1 MIGARLCAAS
11 LTLAFTALATW
22 PMLAATAVLGWVGLG
37 LLVLSLPVGPA
48 LAVLSTRRLLAS
60 AQGLEV
66 VSSVVSTWVA
76 VLGALSL
83 EAFVLPAADDA
94 GCAALLAGAAFL
106 GALLAPSRAHP
117 RSAPRR

>member
-1 MIGARLCAAS
+1 MIAARLCAAF
-11 LTLAFTALATW
+11 LTLAFTALVSW
-22 PMLAATAVLGWVGLG
+22 PMLAAPLLLGWVGLG

-48 LAVLSTRRLLAS
+48 LAVLLTRRLLAS
-60 AQGLEV
+60 GQGLEV
-66 VSSVVSTWVA
+66 VSGVVSTWVA

-83 EAFVLPAADDA
+83 QAFVLPAADGV

-106 GALLAPSRAHP
+106 GALLAPSGAHP